1 MSDTAPPRRHRL
13 RRILLWV
20 AGVVLLTPVV
30 LVLAVLVLAN
40 TGFGRS
46 LIEREAA
53 SLTSGQVVLRG
64 LAGRFPDALRLAH
77 LEVHDAQGTWL
88 TLDRVALDW
97 SPLALIG
104 KVARI
109 DSLAAAEIHV
119 LRLPV
124 ATAAKKPAPAS
135 QGGSGLPVQVDLR
148 ALHVGRLQLDAP
160 VAGAA
165 ATLRVDGHAHLASLS
180 DATLTAAIDRLDG
193 QGTYRLDGHLD
204 DAAIRAVLDAHE
216 PAGGLVSGLAKLP
229 ALGALALHATVDGLR
244 AAERVDVGL
253 AAGSLRA
260 DAHGMVDLVG
270 HSAALDVTANAPAMA
285 PRPDVSWDSVT
296 LQAHVHGP
304 FAKPDVA
311 AHAMLAGVHGGGATI
326 ASLTVDAGGNSG
338 AVDLHAVL
346 AGLVLPPPQPNLFA
360 AAPLD
365 LTVHAQLDQPSLPVR
380 FALKHPLLSADGEAQ
395 ARGDISAR
403 VHTVIPDLAPFAAIG
418 HVNIEGSTDA
428 VATLA
433 RHGEAS
439 DVTVDGSARFTGGQ
453 APLPTALGTTR
464 FGATA
469 RLDGQDLT
477 ISRATV
483 DGRTA
488 HASVTGTDLGGKL
501 ALAWHVVLDD
511 LAALTP
517 AVSGHLD
524 AAGRVDGSPDV
535 ASGGTP
541 ATVSGGTLGA
551 IPSGTAGRTLAGP
564 PDGKPGGAS
573 GEAPAGFALQAD
585 IKGEVGAKSV
595 PRGPITAQ
603 IRAQGLPSNPSGT
616 VQAQGRFDNA
626 PLALQ
631 AELARQPDGGF
642 HVVLRRAD
650 WRSLAA
656 SADLMLARGAK
667 LPVGTVSARM
677 TRLADLA
684 PLVHQPLAGS
694 LSAKVDLP
702 AGGARPDARVDVQA
716 AGLSVGKNA
725 LGRLSLTG
733 QVHDP
738 ANDPDL
744 ALSLVAE
751 GIDASGVTGQA
762 HATATGKQAALLLRT
777 DAALSVQNAPATF
790 AATAKLD
797 VPAQQVLL
805 SALSADYHGEA
816 LRLTAPAKVSFG
828 ASTGVDSL
836 RLSAGVPG
844 ATQASISVAGRIAP
858 TLALTAAMRNVTP
871 DLARPFAPTLQAAGL
886 LTADAHLSG
895 TTAAPQGT
903 LRLQATG
910 VRLRSGPAASLKP
923 AALLATVALDG
934 RTAQVNAHLS
944 AGPKL
949 SFAANGSAP
958 LQPGGALS
966 LHATGA
972 ADLTLLD
979 PILGATGQR
988 AAGNLALD
996 ATVSGTTAAPRISG
1010 GVTLARGEVQDFVQ
1024 GLRVT
1029 DITANLV
1036 AAGDTVRIATFTA
1049 KAGTGTLAASGSVGV
1064 LAPGLPVDVH
1074 FTADH
1079 ARPLASDLLT
1089 ATLDADI
1096 RVHGQ
1101 AATAL
1106 DAGGRIFIRQAEIN
1120 IPNSL
1125 PPSVATLNVR
1135 RPGDHPPPAHTAPA
1149 AIIRL
1154 ALEVD
1159 APSGIFV
1166 RGHGLDSEL
1175 GGKLQVA
1182 GTTAAPQISGAF
1194 DLRRGDISVAGT
1206 TLTFSKGEVGFD
1218 GTSVTNKIDPTLNFV
1233 ADSTSGGVTA
1243 TLTVGGYADK
1253 PTIKLSS
1260 VPDLPQDEVLAHL
1273 LFGTS
1278 VKNLSAVQIAEI
1290 ASALAELSGVTGG
1303 GGDPLGAVRKG
1314 LGLDRLSVGGGS
1326 GASSGATIEAGRYV
1340 ARGVFIGAKQATSG
1354 GGTAAEV
1361 QIDITKRLKAKAQLA
1376 TGGGTVQGATP
1387 DNDPGSTI
1395 GLSYQFDY

>member
-20 AGVVLLTPVV
+20 AGIVLLTPVV
-30 LVLAVLVLAN
+30 LVLVVLVLAN

-53 SLTSGQVVLRG
+53 SLTGGQVVLRG

-88 TLDRVALDW
+88 TLDGLALDW

-119 LRLPV
+119 LRLP
-124 ATAAKKPAPAS
+124 AAAAAKKPAPAS

-148 ALHVGRLQLDAP
+148 ALRIARLQLDAP

-165 ATLRVDGHAHLASLS
+165 AALRVDGHAHLASLS

-193 QGTYRLDGHLD
+193 PGTYRLDGHLD

-229 ALGALALHATVDGLR
+229 ALGALALHATVDGPR
-244 AAERVDVGL
+244 AAERVDASL

-260 DAHGMVDLVG
+260 DAHGTVDLVG

-285 PRPDVSWDSVT
+285 PRPDVSWDSVA
-296 LQAHVHGP
+296 LQAHLHGP
-304 FAKPDVA
+304 FTKPDVA
-311 AHAMLAGVHGGGATI
+311 AHAVLAGVHGGGATI

-338 AVDLHAVL
+338 AVDVHAVL

-403 VHTVIPDLAPFAAIG
+403 VHTVVPDLAPFAAIG

-439 DVTVDGSARFTGGQ
+439 DVTVDGTARFTGGQ

-469 RLDGQDLT
+469 RLNGQDLT
-477 ISRATV
+477 ITRATV

-488 HASVTGTDLGGKL
+488 HASVTGTDFGGRL

-524 AAGRVDGSPDV
+524 AAGRVAGSPSQGSSDAAGGPL
-535 ASGGTP
+535 ASG
-541 ATVSGGTLGA
+541 AT
-551 IPSGTAGRTLAGP
+551 PSGL
-564 PDGKPGGAS
+564 
-573 GEAPAGFALQAD
+573 ALQAD
-585 IKGEVGAKSV
+585 IHGDFGAKSV
-595 PRGPITAQ
+595 PRGPITAH
-603 IRAQGLPSNPSGT
+603 IRAQGLPSNPSGS

-642 HVVLRRAD
+642 HVLLRRAD

-656 SADLMLARGAK
+656 SADLVLAHGAK
-667 LPVGTVSARM
+667 LPVGSVSARM

-684 PLVHQPLAGS
+684 PVVHQPLAGS
-694 LSAKVDLP
+694 FSAKVDLP

-716 AGLSVGKNA
+716 TALSVGKNA

-738 ANDPDL
+738 ATDPDL

-751 GIDASGVTGQA
+751 GIDASGITGQA
-762 HATATGKQAALLLRT
+762 HASATGKQAALLLRT
-777 DAALSVQNAPATF
+777 DAALQVQNAPATF
-790 AATAKLD
+790 AGTAKLD
-797 VPAQQVLL
+797 LPAHLVLL

-836 RLSAGVPG
+836 RLSAGTPG
-844 ATQASISVAGRIAP
+844 GAQASIGVAGRIAP
-858 TLALTAAMRNVTP
+858 TLALTASVRNVTP

-886 LTADAHLSG
+886 LSADAHLSG

-923 AALLATVALDG
+923 ASLLATVALDG
-934 RTAQVNAHLS
+934 RVGQVNARLS

-949 SFAANGSAP
+949 SFAATGSAP
-958 LQPGGALS
+958 LQPGGALA

-996 ATVSGTTAAPRISG
+996 ATVSGTTAAPRLSG

-1049 KAGTGTLAASGSVGV
+1049 KAGTGTLAASGAVGV

-1089 ATLDADI
+1089 ATLDADV

-1135 RPGDHPPPAHTAPA
+1135 RPGDHPPPAQTAPA

-1206 TLTFSKGEVGFD
+1206 TLTFSKGEVGFG

-1278 VKNLSAVQIAEI
+1278 VKNLSGVQIAEI

-1326 GASSGATIEAGRYV
+1326 GSSSGATIEAGRYV